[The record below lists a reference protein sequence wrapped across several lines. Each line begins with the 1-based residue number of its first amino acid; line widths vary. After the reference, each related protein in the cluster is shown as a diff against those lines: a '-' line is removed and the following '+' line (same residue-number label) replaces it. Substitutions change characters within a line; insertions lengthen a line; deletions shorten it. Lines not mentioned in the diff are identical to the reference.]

1 MTVLRVLFANKDPLL
16 MYHMMKGG
24 GEAIPYQTTV
34 EFLEYLDVWEAIKA
48 QGELEARQ
56 EHENKMREQQQRKR

>member
-1 MTVLRVLFANKDPLL
+1 
-16 MYHMMKGG
+16 MMKGG

>member
-1 MTVLRVLFANKDPLL
+1 MRVLFANKDPLL

-24 GEAIPYQTTV
+24 GEAIPYLTTV

>member
-1 MTVLRVLFANKDPLL
+1 MRVIFANKDPLL
-16 MYHMMKGG
+16 IYHMMKGG
-24 GEAIPYQTTV
+24 GESIPYQTTV